1 MKTFFLVLILVLLPL
16 SLMSED
22 KKLTQEQLDQ
32 MMAPVALY
40 PDALLSQMLMAA
52 TYPDQVKEAVEW
64 SKKND
69 NKLKGDEAV
78 KAVNDKQWDPSVA
91 SLVAF
96 AQVLDMMG
104 KKPDWV
110 KQMGDAFLAEPDK
123 VMDTVQGLR
132 KKAKDEGNLKSSKEQ
147 TVNIDDTNGTQVIII
162 EPASPQTVYVPVYNP
177 TYVYGPWMYPAY
189 PPYYYYPPYYHPPAS
204 GFFFGFT
211 MGIVVGNCM
220 WGGFH
225 WRSHDVSINV
235 YKHNS
240 IHVHHHINVKG
251 TNASWKHDV
260 RPNNPRASKKVRDDH
275 QRDLQRQK
283 AQNLMKNKGIDTHKE
298 RKNLSKERTQ
308 INNKINNLNRDKSQ
322 FSPSKGVT
330 RDNLSK
336 PSSFDR
342 REFDRPS
349 QSFDKPSR
357 NFGGSSHNFGGGG
370 ARPHLR

>member
-1 MKTFFLVLILVLLPL
+1 MKTFFLLLILTLLPL
-16 SLMSED
+16 SLLSED
-22 KKLTQEQLDQ
+22 KKLSQEQLDQ

-40 PDALLSQMLMAA
+40 PDALLSQILMAA
-52 TYPDQVKEAVEW
+52 TYPDQVKEAVQW

-78 KAVNDKQWDPSVA
+78 KAVDDKGWDPSVA

-110 KQMGDAFLAEPDK
+110 KQMGDAFLAEPDS

-147 TVNIDDTNGTQVIII
+147 NVNVDDSNGTQVIVI

-225 WRSHDVSINV
+225 WHRHDVNINV

-240 IHVHHHINVKG
+240 IHVHNQINVKG
-251 TNASWKHDV
+251 KNASWKHDV
-260 RPNNPRASKKVRDDH
+260 RPNNPRAPKKVRTNH

-283 AQNLMKNKGIDTHKE
+283 AKSSMKHKGINPNKARQD
-298 RKNLSKERTQ
+298 LSKDRTS
-308 INNKINNLNRDKSQ
+308 INKKVNALNRDHSG
-322 FSPSKGVT
+322 FAP
-330 RDNLSK
+330 SK
-336 PSSFDR
+336 PSSFKKSN
-342 REFDRPS
+342 FNKPS
-349 QSFDKPSR
+349 RSFDKGSHIPGGGNR
-357 NFGGSSHNFGGGG
+357 NFGASHRNLGAGGN
-370 ARPHLR
+370 RPHLR